1 MSDHKKPINAGNK
14 GLANLGNTCYMNS
27 ALQCLSHLI
36 VFHPNNEKFFNECK
50 RANKDSLLY
59 EWFQFQR
66 SMWSNNDKNMINPI
80 DLLRRFQ
87 KLCLEKDLYFSN
99 FMQNDI
105 DEFLTLFLDLLHQ
118 GVGRK
123 VEMSFSTKVED
134 EADKINLK
142 SNQTWQRF
150 YEKDY
155 SYIVEN
161 FYSQLLGITSCT
173 DCEYYTTNHDPIQVL
188 SLEIPEDSHSLY
200 CCLTEYM
207 KKYRLDSEN
216 TWQCDACKNHVRPFK
231 QTRLWKTSDVI
242 FILLK
247 RYNQNQKIDKY
258 LEYPLTLDL
267 KDYNINYSKNKS
279 NKYSLNGMAIHSGGL
294 GGGHYYAVCKNYL
307 DDHWYEYNDSHVSR
321 VTDDKLM
328 KYSPYLFVY
337 RRL

>member
-1 MSDHKKPINAGNK
+1 MSEITKSINAGNK

-50 RANKDSLLY
+50 RAEKDSLLY

-66 SMWSNNDKNMINPI
+66 IMWSNNDKNMINPI

-118 GVGRK
+118 GVGRC
-123 VEMSFSTKVED
+123 VEMSFNTKVID

-188 SLEIPEDSHSLY
+188 SLEIPSESKSLN
-200 CCLTEYM
+200 CCLNEYM

-231 QTRLWKTSDVI
+231 QTRLWKTSDVL

-247 RYNQNQKIDKY
+247 RYNRNQKIDKY

-279 NKYSLNGMAIHSGGL
+279 NQYSLNGMAIHSGNL

-321 VTDDKLM
+321 VQGDKLM
-328 KYSPYLFVY
+328 KYSPYLLVY
-337 RRL
+337 RRI

>member
-1 MSDHKKPINAGNK
+1 MSDHKKSINAGNK

-50 RANKDSLLY
+50 RADKDSLLY

-66 SMWSNNDKNMINPI
+66 NMWSNNDKQMINPI
-80 DLLRRFQ
+80 DLLRKFQ

-150 YEKDY
+150 YENDY

-188 SLEIPEDSHSLY
+188 SLEIPKDSYSLN
-200 CCLTEYM
+200 CCLNEYM
-207 KKYRLDSEN
+207 KKYRLDSDN

-247 RYNQNQKIDKY
+247 RYNRNRKIDKY
-258 LEYPLTLDL
+258 LEYPLILDL

-279 NKYSLNGMAIHSGGL
+279 NQYSLNGMAIHSGGL

-307 DDHWYEYNDSHVSR
+307 DDHWYEYNDSRVSR
-321 VTDDKLM
+321 IQEDKLM
-328 KYSPYLFVY
+328 KYSPYLLVY

>member
-1 MSDHKKPINAGNK
+1 
-14 GLANLGNTCYMNS
+14 MNS

-50 RANKDSLLY
+50 RADKDSLLY

-80 DLLRRFQ
+80 NLLRRFQ
-87 KLCLEKDLYFSN
+87 SLCLEKDLYFSN

-105 DEFLTLFLDLLHQ
+105 DEFLVLFLDLLHQ

-134 EADKINLK
+134 EAD
-142 SNQTWQRF
+142 QTWQRF
-150 YEKDY
+150 YENDY

-173 DCEYYTTNHDPIQVL
+173 HCEYYTTNHDPIQVL
-188 SLEIPEDSHSLY
+188 SLEIPKDSHSLN
-200 CCLTEYM
+200 CCLNEYM

-247 RYNQNQKIDKY
+247 RYNRNQKIDKY

-294 GGGHYYAVCKNYL
+294 GGGHYYAVCRNYL

-321 VTDDKLM
+321 VMDDKLM
-328 KYSPYLFVY
+328 KYSPYLLVY

>member
-1 MSDHKKPINAGNK
+1 
-14 GLANLGNTCYMNS
+14 
-27 ALQCLSHLI
+27 
-36 VFHPNNEKFFNECK
+36 
-50 RANKDSLLY
+50 
-59 EWFQFQR
+59 
-66 SMWSNNDKNMINPI
+66 
-80 DLLRRFQ
+80 
-87 KLCLEKDLYFSN
+87 
-99 FMQNDI
+99 
-105 DEFLTLFLDLLHQ
+105 
-118 GVGRK
+118 
-123 VEMSFSTKVED
+123 MSFNTKVID

-188 SLEIPEDSHSLY
+188 SLEIPCESKSLD
-200 CCLTEYM
+200 CCLKQYM

-216 TWQCDACKNHVRPFK
+216 TWQCDACKKHVRPFK

-247 RYNQNQKIDKY
+247 RYNKNQKIDKY

-279 NKYSLNGMAIHSGGL
+279 NQYSLNGMAIHSGGL
-294 GGGHYYAVCKNYL
+294 NGGHYYAVCKNYL
-307 DDHWYEYNDSHVSR
+307 DDHWYEYNDSHVSS
-321 VTDDKLM
+321 VTNDKLM
-328 KYSPYLFVY
+328 KYSPYLLVY

>member
-1 MSDHKKPINAGNK
+1 MPDHKKPIYAGNK

-50 RANKDSLLY
+50 RADKDSLLY

-66 SMWSNNDKNMINPI
+66 SMWSNEDKQMINPI
-80 DLLRRFQ
+80 NLLRRFQ
-87 KLCLEKDLYFSN
+87 SLCLEKDLYFSN

-123 VEMSFSTKVED
+123 VEMSFSEKVED

-188 SLEIPEDSHSLY
+188 SLEIPKESKSLN
-200 CCLTEYM
+200 CCLNEYM

-231 QTRLWKTSDVI
+231 QTRLWKTSDII

-247 RYNQNQKIDKY
+247 RYNRNQKIDKY

-279 NKYSLNGMAIHSGGL
+279 NQYSLNGMAIHSGSL

-328 KYSPYLFVY
+328 KYSPYLLVY

>member
-1 MSDHKKPINAGNK
+1 MSDHKKPIHAGNK

-50 RANKDSLLY
+50 RADKDSLLY

-66 SMWSNNDKNMINPI
+66 SMWSNKDKQIINPI
-80 DLLRRFQ
+80 NLLRRFQ
-87 KLCLEKDLYFSN
+87 KLCVEKDLYFSN

-118 GVGRK
+118 GVSRR

-188 SLEIPEDSHSLY
+188 SLEIPSEAQSLN
-200 CCLTEYM
+200 CCLSEYM
-207 KKYRLDSEN
+207 KKYRLDDKN

-231 QTRLWKTSDVI
+231 QTRLWKTSDVL
-242 FILLK
+242 FVLLK
-247 RYNQNQKIDKY
+247 RYNRNRKIDKY

-279 NKYSLNGMAIHSGGL
+279 NQYSLNGMAIHSGGL

-321 VTDDKLM
+321 VSGDKLM
-328 KYSPYLFVY
+328 KYSPYLLVY

>member
-1 MSDHKKPINAGNK
+1 MPDHKKPINAGNK

-80 DLLRRFQ
+80 NLLRRFQ

-123 VEMSFSTKVED
+123 VEMSFNTKVED

-188 SLEIPEDSHSLY
+188 SLEIPNESKSLN
-200 CCLTEYM
+200 CCLTQYM

-231 QTRLWKTSDVI
+231 QTRLWKTSDVL

-279 NKYSLNGMAIHSGGL
+279 NQYSLNSMAIHSGNL
-294 GGGHYYAVCKNYL
+294 GGGHYYAVCRNYL

-321 VTDDKLM
+321 VMDDKLM
-328 KYSPYLFVY
+328 KYSPYLLVY

>member
-1 MSDHKKPINAGNK
+1 MSENKKPINAGNK

-36 VFHPNNEKFFNECK
+36 VFHPNNEKFFDECK
-50 RANKDSLLY
+50 RGDKDSLIY

-66 SMWSNNDKNMINPI
+66 NMWSNKDKSMINPI
-80 DLLRRFQ
+80 NLLRRFQ

-105 DEFLTLFLDLLHQ
+105 DEFLVLFLDLLHQ

-123 VEMSFSTKVED
+123 VEMSFNTKVID

-188 SLEIPEDSHSLY
+188 SLEIPNESHSLN
-200 CCLTEYM
+200 CCLNEYM

-216 TWQCDACKNHVRPFK
+216 TWKCDACKNHVRPFK
-231 QTRLWKTSDVI
+231 QTRLWKTSDVL

-247 RYNQNQKIDKY
+247 RYNRNQKIDKY

-279 NKYSLNGMAIHSGGL
+279 NQYSLNGMAIHSGNL

-328 KYSPYLFVY
+328 KYSPYLLVY